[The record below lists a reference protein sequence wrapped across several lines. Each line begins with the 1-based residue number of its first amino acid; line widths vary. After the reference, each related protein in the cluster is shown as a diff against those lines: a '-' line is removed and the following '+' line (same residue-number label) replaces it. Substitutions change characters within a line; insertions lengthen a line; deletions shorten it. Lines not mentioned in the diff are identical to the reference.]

1 MIWLKLSLQI
11 ALLILSASQ
20 VRLGEVR
27 IVGNALI
34 GEAEIR
40 RALGLKRGEPFDRE
54 RLERGIG
61 KLLEMYAEIGH
72 PLARVRP
79 SNFRLSPEGLL
90 SFDLLIDE
98 GEEVRIAEV
107 KVSGLKKTKPEVI
120 LREIPIKPGDL
131 YRRSVVE
138 EARRVILNL
147 PYVYDVDPAMIERG
161 NKEGEVI
168 LNASVIEART
178 GRFEGAIGYSEGKLT
193 GSLTF
198 HEDNLFG
205 TGRAVHLSWRSFES
219 RETEFYYLEPWVLGR
234 PVDLKLKGRVD
245 SAGLKSYGLSI
256 IGSIGTLY
264 RFELGGAYEEI
275 SNPLPSRAALLDLKL
290 VRDSRDYRVNPS
302 RGGILE
308 AGLELTR
315 GDFDL
320 TGLSLGVQLYL
331 PILKRQVTALGVH
344 FKTLLGDEVPAQKAL
359 ELGGA
364 NTLRGYGEGW
374 FSGRSIIYMNLEG
387 RFLTG
392 RGSHVFGFL
401 DLGSVAPIDAD
412 PLSFE
417 GLNLSYGVGVR
428 LESPSGRVSLC
439 YGLTPGTPLL
449 SGRIHVSLG
458 TAF

>member
-1 MIWLKLSLQI
+1 MIWLNLSLQI
-11 ALLILSASQ
+11 ALFILSASQ
-20 VRLGEVR
+20 VKVGEVR
-27 IVGNALI
+27 IVGNYLI

-40 RALGLKRGEPFDRE
+40 RALGLEGGEPFDRAKFEKGIE
-54 RLERGIG
+54 RLLG
-61 KLLEMYAEIGH
+61 MYAEIGH
-72 PLARVRP
+72 PLARVKP

-98 GEEVRIAEV
+98 GEEVRIADV
-107 KVSGLKKTKPEVI
+107 RVSGLKKTKPRVI

-131 YRRSVVE
+131 YRRSAVE
-138 EARRVILNL
+138 EARRALLNL

-161 NKEGEVI
+161 EREGEVI
-168 LNASVIEART
+168 LNASIVEART

-198 HEDNLFG
+198 HEDNLLG
-205 TGRAVHLSWRSFES
+205 TGRVVHLSWRSFEL
-219 RETEFYYLEPWVLGR
+219 RETEFYYLEPWILGK

-275 SNPLPSRAALLDLKL
+275 SNPSLSKAALLGAKL
-290 VRDSRDYRVNPS
+290 LRDSRDYRVNPS
-302 RGGILE
+302 RGAIIEL
-308 AGLELTR
+308 GLEFSK

-320 TGLSLGVQLYL
+320 IGPSLGLRIYL
-331 PILKRQVTALGVH
+331 PILKRQVAALGVL
-344 FKTLLGDEVPAQKAL
+344 FKTLLGDEVPLQKAL
-359 ELGGA
+359 KLGGA
-364 NTLRGYGEGW
+364 NTLRGYREGW
-374 FSGRSIIYMNLEG
+374 FSGRSILCLNLEG

-392 RGSHVFGFL
+392 RGSHLFGFL
-401 DLGSVAPIDAD
+401 DLGTVAPIDAD

-417 GLNLSYGVGVR
+417 GMSLSYGVGAR

-458 TAF
+458 TTF